1 MSISFR
7 YYLFTNKGLQR
18 VSKRL
23 MGELC
28 RGREAMPQFAGTTQ
42 KVVEVWIELDSKIP
56 VGIRRLTGSYLRFD
70 EKGLVHSLAN
80 GAIEALDTYR
90 DMEAAKRAPPSKI
103 VDLTP
108 QLNRR
113 KWEREYRWELSK
125 EQLDLIE
132 NDIWKV
138 TVGPKS

>member
-1 MSISFR
+1 VSISVR
-7 YYLFTNKGLQR
+7 YYLFTEQGLQR
-18 VSKRL
+18 ISKRL
-23 MGELC
+23 MEGLC
-28 RGREAMPQFAGTTQ
+28 RGRDAMPQFAGTNQ
-42 KVVEVWIELDSKIP
+42 KIVEVFVELESKKP
-56 VGIRRLTGSYLRFD
+56 LRMRRVTGSYLRFD
-70 EKGLVHSLAN
+70 GKGLVHSLAN

-113 KWEREYRWELSK
+113 KWEREYRWEPSE

-132 NDIWKV
+132 KDIWKA
-138 TVGPKS
+138 TAGPKS